1 MSQTHASS
9 RADIDL
15 KIKEAETCYG
25 MGMFE
30 EALALY
36 EQLNS
41 NGGGLDPQ
49 AHRVLGEKI
58 SRLKKEIEEH
68 QEADSK
74 GLSAEDI
81 SIFKKTLSGQDDI
94 PTLLDGAA
102 ALKELG
108 LMAEAAAEYEKLL
121 QFDPSAFDFSKADC
135 SPSKIICDYILCLLE
150 TREAEEVVK
159 QAYKVVYRFSLGNR
173 ETARIKYWLGQQL
186 EKRSQG
192 DLAFELYRAAAEL
205 DPADPDIAARLNALK
220 SKLSS
225 NSRYDSLLR
234 TKIISTHQLQE
245 ALAISRKISKS
256 VEYVLVD
263 RFKVAVP
270 ELGKSL
276 SMFFGCAFRTFDP
289 EMPVPFELISNLK
302 KSFLLY
308 YVWVPLRWDKTGI
321 EILVDDPKD
330 LRKTDHI
337 RALMGNQKISISVG
351 IKEDVEKYIQH
362 FFDPRKEKP
371 VETGGED
378 IDSIIPDVTFE
389 EEEDAHDDRTSL
401 DESSSQVVKFVDQI
415 LVTAF
420 RNGASDIHIEPS
432 VVTRRTA
439 IRFRTD
445 GVCNEY
451 IQVPNA
457 MAPAIISRLKIMAE
471 LDIAEKRLPQ
481 DGKIKVRRKGI
492 QEFELRLS
500 TMPTTGK
507 FEDAVLRILTR
518 TSSMKI
524 DEIGLNE
531 RNLTVLRKLISRP
544 YGMILCVGPTGS
556 GKTTTL
562 HAILGHHQRARRQ
575 DLDGR
580 GPGRNHPG
588 RAAPG
593 ADPSQDRP
601 GLRARH
607 ARVPAA
613 RPGHHHDR
621 RDARQGNRHDRA
633 EAALTGHLVLST
645 LHTNNAPETLTRLLE
660 MGMNPL
666 NISDAF
672 LGVLAQRLVRR
683 LCPNCIEGYHPS
695 AEEFEDM
702 RADYG
707 KALFDASGY
716 SYGPGFNLRSPTGA
730 RSAAARGSGAAIGI
744 HELMEATQE
753 VKILIK
759 KNATSHDLAR
769 QAVQDGMTTL
779 KQDGIQQDHE
789 RHHHHPRGAAG
800 VRRLN
805 RLRRF
810 NRWRLGGQED
820 RRLKDHE
827 SDSMGSS
834 SLGGDSGERVHVGD
848 GAAGGQGPGH
858 ATCLHRKLQRKVFRR
873 GHAGDHPGGVAAPW
887 DFEPGLHRQ
896 RAGPVRIPSDI
907 YVQPHLGY
915 RHLSAPCRADVVPRP

>member
-1 MSQTHASS
+1 MSQTLAPS

-36 EQLNS
+36 EQLSS

-58 SRLKKEIEEH
+58 SRLKKEIQEH
-68 QEADSK
+68 QEADKK

-135 SPSKIICDYILCLLE
+135 SPAKIICDYILCLLE

-173 ETARIKYWLGQQL
+173 ETARVKYWLGQQL

-192 DLAFELYRAAAEL
+192 DLAFEIYRAAAEL

-234 TKIISTHQLQE
+234 NKVITTHQLQE

-256 VEYVLVD
+256 VEYVLID
-263 RFKVAVP
+263 RFKVPVP

-351 IKEDVEKYIQH
+351 MKEDVEKYIQH

-371 VETGGED
+371 AETGGED

-389 EEEDAHDDRTSL
+389 EEEDVHDDRTSL

-420 RNGASDIHIEPS
+420 RNGVSDIHIEPS
-432 VVTRRTA
+432 TITRKTN

-445 GVCNEY
+445 GVCHEY
-451 IQVPNA
+451 VQVPNA
-457 MAPAIISRLKIMAE
+457 MAPAITSRLKIMAE

-481 DGKIKVRRKGI
+481 DGKIKVRRKGV
-492 QEFELRLS
+492 QEFELRMS

-507 FEDAVLRILTR
+507 FEDTVLRILTR
-518 TSSMKI
+518 TNSLKL
-524 DEIGLNE
+524 DQIGLNE
-531 RNLTVLRKLISRP
+531 RNLQVLKKLIQRP
-544 YGMILCVGPTGS
+544 YGMVLCVGPTGS

-562 HAILGHHQRARRQ
+562 HAILATINQ
-575 DLDGR
+575 
-580 GPGRNHPG
+580 PGVKIWT
-588 RAAPG
+588 AE
-593 ADPSQDRP
+593 DPVEITQA
-601 GLRARH
+601 GLRQVQVRSKIGLDF
-607 ARVPAA
+607 ARVMRGFLRLDPDIIMI
-613 RPGHHHDR
+613 GEM
-621 RDARQGNRHDRA
+621 RDKETANIA
-633 EAALTGHLVLST
+633 LEAALTGHLVLST

-683 LCPNCIEGYHPS
+683 LCASCIEDYRPGE
-695 AEEFEDM
+695 EEFEDLRM
-702 RADYG
+702 DFGRDA
-707 KALFDASGY
+707 FDASGY
-716 SYGPGFNLRSPTGA
+716 TYSPNFTMKRAPGCERCS
-730 RSAAARGSGAAIGI
+730 GSGFRGRVGI
-744 HELMEATQE
+744 HELMEATSE

-759 KNATSHDLAR
+759 KNANSHDLAR
-769 QAVQDGMTTL
+769 QAAADGMTTL
-779 KQDGIQQDHE
+779 KQDGIRKILDGITTIRE
-789 RHHHHPRGAAG
+789 
-800 VRRLN
+800 VRRVCI
-805 RLRRF
+805 
-810 NRWRLGGQED
+810 E
-820 RRLKDHE
+820 
-827 SDSMGSS
+827 
-834 SLGGDSGERVHVGD
+834 
-848 GAAGGQGPGH
+848 
-858 ATCLHRKLQRKVFRR
+858 
-873 GHAGDHPGGVAAPW
+873 
-887 DFEPGLHRQ
+887 
-896 RAGPVRIPSDI
+896 
-907 YVQPHLGY
+907 
-915 RHLSAPCRADVVPRP
+915 